1 MAEVEIVQPRPSYEV
16 VSETDG
22 PWILPQAW
30 KTPARAEMGQ
40 RLWNRR
46 FPHLL
51 GRASPAHRL
60 HGPNDNSPSKMKP
73 DKMTTRTNAEMKGGC
88 RASVATLR

>member
-1 MAEVEIVQPRPSYEV
+1 MAEVKIVQPRPAYEV
-16 VSETDG
+16 VSEAEG

-30 KTPARAEMGQ
+30 KTPARAEMDR
-40 RLWNRR
+40 RLSSRR

-51 GRASPAHRL
+51 GRAPPAHSL
-60 HGPNDNSPSKMKP
+60 HEPNGNSPSKMKP
-73 DKMTTRTNAEMKGGC
+73 DKMTTPTNAEMKGGY